1 MNTNMQIELSQNESD
16 AKFIR
21 DRLNEYNYARV
32 PDDHHETLTLVVR
45 RDNEI
50 AAGLTGDTYWDW
62 LYISLFWVD
71 ESLRGQGLGGD
82 ILAKAEAVARERGC
96 HSAHLETHDFQN
108 LDFYQKRGYALFGQ
122 LNDLPAGHTKYYL
135 WKKI

>member
-1 MNTNMQIELSQNESD
+1 MERIQVELSQNESD

-21 DRLNEYNYARV
+21 ERLDEYNFARV
-32 PDDHHETLTLVVR
+32 PDYNHETLTLVAR
-45 RDNEI
+45 RDGEI
-50 AAGLTGDTYWDW
+50 VAGLTGDTYWGW

-71 ESLRGQGLGGD
+71 ERLRGQGWGSQ
-82 ILAKAEAVARERGC
+82 ILSRAEEVARERGC

-122 LNDLPAGHTKYYL
+122 LDDLPAGHTKYFL
-135 WKKI
+135 WKKL